1 LTLPCLLIQVLTR
14 FNKFAYNFSITSFSM
29 NQMA

>member
-1 LTLPCLLIQVLTR
+1 MQALIR
-14 FNKFAYNFSITSFSM
+14 FNKFANIFSITSFSM